1 MGINKAL
8 MLDTTEFF
16 FAIVLYVQERKE
28 QKANDGMR

>member
-16 FAIVLYVQERKE
+16 FAIVLYVHTRKKGTE
-28 QKANDGMR
+28 S

>member
-16 FAIVLYVQERKE
+16 RYSTYVQERKE

>member
-16 FAIVLYVQERKE
+16 RYSMYVQERKE
-28 QKANDGMR
+28 TES